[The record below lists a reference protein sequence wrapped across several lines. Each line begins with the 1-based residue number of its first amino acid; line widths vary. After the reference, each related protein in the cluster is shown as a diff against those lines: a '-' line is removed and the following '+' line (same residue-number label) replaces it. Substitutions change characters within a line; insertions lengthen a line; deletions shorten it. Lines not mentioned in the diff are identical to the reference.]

1 MAVVVSIEVEDAVV
15 PVEELVEEVATEVR
29 SVLALEVDD
38 TCRVFSRRRGALRFG
53 RRIERNFVLG
63 IVRGGWRDWANDFGT
78 VRTRRKLEYSNDV
91 TGTMAMNEKSAS
103 DWSVH

>member
-1 MAVVVSIEVEDAVV
+1 MAGVVSIEVEDAVV

-38 TCRVFSRRRGALRFG
+38 TCRVFSHRRGALCFG

-63 IVRGGWRDWANDFGT
+63 IVHGCWRDWANDFGT
-78 VRTRRKLEYSNDV
+78 VRTRRKLV
-91 TGTMAMNEKSAS
+91 AMTSRVP
-103 DWSVH
+103 WQ